1 MKKKQPDW
9 FPRTRPQQLVMF
21 TNIKAKIGGYQATLP
36 LTAAKI
42 DRVMLIC
49 ETFIA
54 VYNYV
59 EQARA
64 SMQNLTDWQ
73 ELIFTAKGGT
83 PGAIAPKAPTFGGVV
98 LPDGAFAGIF
108 QEFRELRDSILN
120 ADNYTPGIGEDL
132 MIVAPEGDDWDL
144 NELAASVRLT
154 TLPGYKVRAEG
165 SLQGMDAM
173 RFDYQR
179 KGAGVWS
186 PVAFATRLPAEFAI
200 APQTPGEPETGVI
213 RAVLL
218 DKNAEIGQFSPLY
231 PVTLS

>member
-1 MKKKQPDW
+1 MKKQSVDW
-9 FPRTRPQQLVMF
+9 FPKARPQQLVMF
-21 TNIKAKIGGYQATLP
+21 TNIKAKIGGYAATLP
-36 LTAAKI
+36 LAAAKVTRI
-42 DRVMLIC
+42 ELIC
-49 ETFIA
+49 DTFIA
-54 VYNYV
+54 VYNFV

-64 SMQNLTDWQ
+64 TMQNVTEWRD
-73 ELIFTAKGGT
+73 LIFTAEGGT
-83 PGAIAPKAPTFGGVV
+83 PGAIAPKAPAFNGVV

-108 QEFRELRDSILN
+108 QEFRRLRDDIVH

-132 MIVAPEGDDWDL
+132 MIVAPEGDDL
-144 NELAASVRLT
+144 NPDELAASVKLT

-179 KGAGVWS
+179 KGASGWT
-186 PVAFATRLPAEFAI
+186 PVAFATKLPAEFAV
-200 APQTPGEPETGVI
+200 APQTPGEPESGVI